1 MLYRLSVGVHPPNVD
16 PGDPGILWIVVEQ
29 IQKINVDSDIV
40 TDGDDA
46 VDDDAGFG
54 ALARDLA
61 KVFSQRD

>member
-1 MLYRLSVGVHPPNVD
+1 MLYRFSVGVHLVNVD

-29 IQKINVDSDIV
+29 IQKINVGPDIV

-54 ALARDLA
+54 AFARDLTE
-61 KVFSQRD
+61 VFS